1 MGSNSDSHSTS
12 HANAVVSHAA
22 CGDGWG
28 RDPRPVAPKVR
39 RADLRA
45 DFRLVAY
52 PRKPWLGDG
61 CLPIKSYLLSFSSV
75 SSTRRTAACTGR
87 AQH

>member
-52 PRKPWLGDG
+52 PRKPWLGDVQ
-61 CLPIKSYLLSFSSV
+61 V
-75 SSTRRTAACTGR
+75 SSN
-87 AQH
+87 